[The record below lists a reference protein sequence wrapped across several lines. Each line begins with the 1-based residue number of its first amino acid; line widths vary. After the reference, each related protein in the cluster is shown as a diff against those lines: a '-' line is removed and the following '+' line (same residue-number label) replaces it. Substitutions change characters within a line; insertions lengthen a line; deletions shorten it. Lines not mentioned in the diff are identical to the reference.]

1 MSALDIERFV
11 RDRHPRQTHSPSKNS
26 RPLCQFC
33 MNLVPPNRSQHNSQS
48 ELLQTGAMQTD
59 VALWIA
65 LHAARGAVKSADQ
78 KAALG
83 QIYDRH
89 AGLVYGI
96 SFKVLGNAQ
105 EAEDLTQDIFV
116 RLAERADYDP
126 TRGSLRT
133 FLMVLTRS
141 RAIDRVRSRQST
153 QRSKTRWQA
162 DYVQPTT
169 TLSPSDIHSDIY
181 SDEQSQAVKA
191 ALDQLSE
198 QQKQVLHLTY
208 YEGLTQ
214 SAIAERLGVPLGT
227 VKSYARRGLLQL
239 RKILQNRQGE
249 VAQ

>member
-1 MSALDIERFV
+1 M
-11 RDRHPRQTHSPSKNS
+11 Q
-26 RPLCQFC
+26 
-33 MNLVPPNRSQHNSQS
+33 
-48 ELLQTGAMQTD
+48 QTD
-59 VALWIA
+59 VELWVA
-65 LHAARGAVKSADQ
+65 LHAEPGAVKSAEQ

-126 TRGSLRT
+126 KRGSLRT

-141 RAIDRVRSRQST
+141 RAIDRVRSRQSS
-153 QRSKTRWQA
+153 QRSKKRWQA
-162 DYVQPTT
+162 DYVQPTAA
-169 TLSPSDIHSDIY
+169 LSPSDIHSDSDTD

-191 ALDQLSE
+191 ALSQLSE

-214 SAIAERLGVPLGT
+214 SAIAERLDVPLGT

-239 RKILQNRQGE
+239 RKILQASQGKI
-249 VAQ
+249 AQ

>member
-1 MSALDIERFV
+1 
-11 RDRHPRQTHSPSKNS
+11 
-26 RPLCQFC
+26 
-33 MNLVPPNRSQHNSQS
+33 MNLVSFNRSQHSSQS

-59 VALWIA
+59 IDLWVALQA
-65 LHAARGAVKSADQ
+65 EREAAKGTEQ

-89 AGLVYGI
+89 AGLVYGV
-96 SFKVLGNAQ
+96 SLRVLGNAQ

-126 TRGSLRT
+126 KRGSLRT

-141 RAIDRVRSRQST
+141 RAIDRVRSRQSS
-153 QRSKTRWQA
+153 QRSKKRWQA
-162 DYVQPTT
+162 DYVQPTIA
-169 TLSPSDIHSDIY
+169 LSPIDIHSDSD

-191 ALDQLSE
+191 ALSQLSE

-214 SAIAERLGVPLGT
+214 SAIAERLDVPLGT

-239 RKILQNRQGE
+239 RKILQASQGKI
-249 VAQ
+249 AQ

>member
-1 MSALDIERFV
+1 MNFV
-11 RDRHPRQTHSPSKNS
+11 TSNQ
-26 RPLCQFC
+26 
-33 MNLVPPNRSQHNSQS
+33 SQYHSQS
-48 ELLQTGAMQTD
+48 DLLSTEAMQTD
-59 VALWIA
+59 IELWAA
-65 LHAARGAVKSADQ
+65 LHAKQGVVKSAEK

-89 AGLVYGI
+89 ADLVYGT
-96 SFKVLGNAQ
+96 SLKVLGNAQ
-105 EAEDLTQDIFV
+105 EAEDLTQDIFIK
-116 RLAERADYDP
+116 LAERADYDP
-126 TRGSLRT
+126 KRGSLRT

-153 QRSKTRWQA
+153 QRSKARWQA

-169 TLSPSDIHSDIY
+169 TLSISDIY
-181 SDEQSQAVKA
+181 TVNVSDEQSQAVKA
-191 ALDQLSE
+191 ALSQLSE

-214 SAIAERLGVPLGT
+214 SVIAERLELPLGT

-249 VAQ
+249 VTQ

>member
-1 MSALDIERFV
+1 
-11 RDRHPRQTHSPSKNS
+11 
-26 RPLCQFC
+26 
-33 MNLVPPNRSQHNSQS
+33 MNLVSFNRSQHSSQS

-59 VALWIA
+59 IDLWVALQA
-65 LHAARGAVKSADQ
+65 ERGAAKGTEQ

-89 AGLVYGI
+89 AGLVYGV
-96 SFKVLGNAQ
+96 SLRVLGNAQ

-126 TRGSLRT
+126 KRGSLRT

-141 RAIDRVRSRQST
+141 RAIDRVRSRQSS
-153 QRSKTRWQA
+153 QRSKKRWQA
-162 DYVQPTT
+162 DYVQPTIA
-169 TLSPSDIHSDIY
+169 LSPIDIHSDSD

-191 ALDQLSE
+191 ALSQLSE

-214 SAIAERLGVPLGT
+214 SAIAERLDVPLGT

-239 RKILQNRQGE
+239 RKILQASQGKI
-249 VAQ
+249 AQ

>member
-1 MSALDIERFV
+1 
-11 RDRHPRQTHSPSKNS
+11 
-26 RPLCQFC
+26 
-33 MNLVPPNRSQHNSQS
+33 MNLVPPNRSQRHPQS

-59 VALWIA
+59 VELWVA
-65 LHAARGAVKSADQ
+65 LHAARGAAKSAEQ

-96 SFKVLGNAQ
+96 SLKVLGNAQ

-116 RLAERADYDP
+116 RLAERANYDP

-169 TLSPSDIHSDIY
+169 MLSPSDIHSDIY
-181 SDEQSQAVKA
+181 SDSARDEQSQAVKA
-191 ALDQLSE
+191 ALAQLSE